1 MPATTAAP
9 NAVDLNTNLL
19 SMEVD
24 DTGIAI
30 IMIDDPDAP
39 VNKISEDML
48 AAFEEVIGEVERNAD
63 IRGSI
68 FISGKENSF
77 IAGADINMLSAFEMP
92 GDVRA
97 LSRRAHRLLAR
108 MQNLRI
114 PSVAA
119 INGATMGGGL
129 EMALGATYRICT
141 SDPKTKLALPEVQL
155 GLLPGGGGTQYLP
168 RLVGVQQALTMM
180 LTGKNIYPRKA
191 KRMGLVDAVIHRP
204 GLRHAAVQAARDLA
218 SGDLTVDRDPMS
230 FTSKLL
236 ESNTVSRRVIYQKAG
251 EKAQKQARGNYPAPP
266 KIIDCVKTGMEK
278 GLEEGLD
285 TEARHFG
292 DLVFT
297 PESRALIS
305 LFFAKQK
312 GDKNPNPEAARAV
325 DTIGILGAGLMGAGI
340 GEVSAENGADVLLK
354 DQSIELAADGKRHVY
369 TAMKKKSDRR
379 IISEFERDK
388 IVERVT
394 PTGDYDA
401 FRHADVIIE
410 AVPESLELKRSIL
423 ADTEAV
429 ISDSCVYATN
439 TSSIPI
445 ADIAANAKHPERV
458 LGMHYFS
465 PVGKMPLLEIIVT
478 DETSDEAISTAY
490 DAGVLQG
497 KTVIVVNDGPGFY
510 TTRILA
516 IYMNEALLLLEEG
529 GDVEEIDRMMKD
541 FGFPMGPFELF
552 DLVGIDVAAKITEVM
567 REHLDEEQTSI
578 SDSAATLV
586 DAGLKG
592 QKTEHGFYFYEPQP
606 GKPEKKRTSF
616 NKSVYHHFGG
626 PNRTSFDATDVKERL
641 GLMMVNEAIR
651 CLEEGILLSAVD
663 GDLGAVFGLGFPPFR
678 GGPFRYVD
686 QEGASAIRSRLQRL
700 AQEHGPRFTPSPL
713 LVEHA
718 ENQTRFHDD

>member
-9 NAVDLNTNLL
+9 NAVDLDTNLL

-24 DTGIAI
+24 DTGIAVI
-30 IMIDDPDAP
+30 TIDDPDAS

-63 IRGSI
+63 IRGSV
-68 FISGKENSF
+68 FISGKETSF
-77 IAGADINMLSAFEMP
+77 IAGADIDMLSAFEMP
-92 GDVRA
+92 ADVRA
-97 LSRRAHRLLAR
+97 LSRRAHRLIAR

-119 INGATMGGGL
+119 INGAAMGGGL

-141 SDPKTKLALPEVQL
+141 SHSKTKMALPEVQL

-180 LTGKNIYPRKA
+180 LTGKNIYPSKA
-191 KRMGLVDAVIHRP
+191 KRMGLVDAVIHPP
-204 GLRHAAVQAARDLA
+204 GLRHAAVQAVRDLA
-218 SGDLTVDRDPMS
+218 SGNLHVDRDPMS

-312 GDKNPNPEAARAV
+312 GDKNPKPETARAV

-340 GEVSAENGADVLLK
+340 GEVSAENGADVVLK
-354 DQSIELAADGKRHVY
+354 DQSIELAADGKKHIY
-369 TAMKKKSDRR
+369 KAMQKKSDRR

-410 AVPESLELKRSIL
+410 AVPENLELKQSIL

-429 ISDSCVYATN
+429 ISDDCVYASN

-445 ADIAANAKHPERV
+445 ADIAANAEHPERV

-465 PVGKMPLLEIIVT
+465 PVGKMPLLEIVVT
-478 DETSDEAISTAY
+478 DDTSEEAISTAY
-490 DAGVLQG
+490 DAGLLQG

-516 IYMNEALLLLEEG
+516 IYMNEALLLLEERGRRGRDRRDDEGLWLPDGTVRAIRFGRHRRG
-529 GDVEEIDRMMKD
+529 GEDHRGDARAP
-541 FGFPMGPFELF
+541 GRGP
-552 DLVGIDVAAKITEVM
+552 D
-567 REHLDEEQTSI
+567 EHQRLC
-578 SDSAATLV
+578 DSA
-586 DAGLKG
+586 
-592 QKTEHGFYFYEPQP
+592 
-606 GKPEKKRTSF
+606 R
-616 NKSVYHHFGG
+616 
-626 PNRTSFDATDVKERL
+626 
-641 GLMMVNEAIR
+641 
-651 CLEEGILLSAVD
+651 
-663 GDLGAVFGLGFPPFR
+663 
-678 GGPFRYVD
+678 
-686 QEGASAIRSRLQRL
+686 RSRTERAKNRARLLLLRAAAQQAREEAYVLQ
-700 AQEHGPRFTPSPL
+700 
-713 LVEHA
+713 
-718 ENQTRFHDD
+718 

>member
-1 MPATTAAP
+1 MSTTTADLQTFDLDTDLLTLS
-9 NAVDLNTNLL
+9 VDAN
-19 SMEVD
+19 
-24 DTGIAI
+24 GIATVT
-30 IMIDDPDAP
+30 IDDPDAS

-48 AAFEEVIGEVERNAD
+48 AAFEEVIGAVEKTPD
-63 IRGSI
+63 IRGAV
-68 FISGKENSF
+68 FISGKDNSF

-92 GDVRA
+92 ADVRA

-114 PSVAA
+114 PTVAA
-119 INGATMGGGL
+119 INGAAMGGGL
-129 EMALGATYRICT
+129 EMTLGATYRICT
-141 SDPKTKLALPEVQL
+141 THSKTKMALPEVQL

-180 LTGKNIYPRKA
+180 LTGKNMYPRKA
-191 KRMGLVDAVIHRP
+191 RRIGLVDATIHPP
-204 GLRHAAVQAARDLA
+204 GLHRAAVEAAKSLADGSLTIERD
-218 SGDLTVDRDPMS
+218 TQS
-230 FTSKLL
+230 FTEKLL
-236 ESNTVSRRVIYQKAG
+236 ESNTLSRRVIYQKAG

-266 KIIDCVKTGMEK
+266 KIIECVKMGMER

-297 PESRALIS
+297 PESRALVS
-305 LFFAKQK
+305 LFFAKQE
-312 GDKNPNPEAARAV
+312 GDKNPNSDIARPV
-325 DTIGILGAGLMGAGI
+325 DTLGVLGAGLMGAGI
-340 GEVSAENGADVLLK
+340 AEVTAENGADVVLK
-354 DQSIELAADGKRHVY
+354 DQNIELAAGGKKHIY
-369 TAMKKKSDRR
+369 KAMKKKSDRR
-379 IISEFERDK
+379 IITEFERDQ

-394 PTGDYDA
+394 PTGDYAA
-401 FRHADVIIE
+401 FRHADVVIE
-410 AVPESLELKRSIL
+410 AVPEDLDLKQAIL
-423 ADTEAV
+423 KDTEAV
-429 ISDSCVYATN
+429 VRDDCVYATN

-445 ADIAANAKHPERV
+445 SDIAAIAEHPERV

-465 PVGKMPLLEIIVT
+465 PVGKMPLLEIVVT

-490 DAGVLQG
+490 DAGLLQG
-497 KTVIVVNDGPGFY
+497 KTVIVVKDGPGFY

-516 IYMNEALLLLEEG
+516 IYMNEALLMLEEG
-529 GDVEEIDRMMKD
+529 GDVEEIDEMMKD

-567 REHLDEEQTSI
+567 RKHLDEEQTNI

-586 DAGLKG
+586 EAGLKG
-592 QKTEHGFYFYEPQP
+592 QKTEQGFYFYEPQP

-616 NKSVYHHFGG
+616 NDAVYRHFGG
-626 PNRTSFDATDVKERL
+626 KNRTSFPADDVKERL

-651 CLEEGILLSAVD
+651 CLEEGILKNPTD

-686 QEGASAIRSRLQRL
+686 QEGAGAIRARLERL
-700 AQEHGPRFTPSPL
+700 EREHGGRFAPSAL
-713 LVEHA
+713 LTTHA
-718 ENQTRFHDD
+718 ENETRFHDE

>member
-1 MPATTAAP
+1 MPTLTADAQSIDLETDLLTLS
-9 NAVDLNTNLL
+9 VDA
-19 SMEVD
+19 D
-24 DTGIAI
+24 GIATI
-30 IMIDDPDAP
+30 TIDDPDAP

-48 AAFEEVIGEVERNAD
+48 AAFEEVIEHVEKAPD
-63 IRGSI
+63 VRGSV
-68 FISGKENSF
+68 FISGKDASF
-77 IAGADINMLSAFEMP
+77 IAGADINMLSAFETP
-92 GDVRA
+92 ADVRA

-108 MQNLRI
+108 MKNLRI
-114 PSVAA
+114 PTVAA
-119 INGATMGGGL
+119 INGAAMGGGL

-141 SDPKTKLALPEVQL
+141 THDKTKMALPEVQL

-191 KRMGLVDAVIHRP
+191 KRIGLVDATIHPP
-204 GLRHAAVQAARDLA
+204 GLHRAAVDAARQLA
-218 SGDLTVDRDPMS
+218 DGTLTVERDTQS
-230 FTSKLL
+230 FTEKLL
-236 ESNTVSRRVIYQKAG
+236 ESNTVSRRIIYQKAG

-266 KIIDCVKTGMEK
+266 KIIECVKAGMEG
-278 GLEEGLD
+278 GLEKGLD
-285 TEARHFG
+285 TEARNFG

-312 GDKNPNPEAARAV
+312 GDKNPNADQARDV
-325 DTIGILGAGLMGAGI
+325 DTLGILGAGLMGAGI
-340 GEVSAENGADVLLK
+340 AEVSAENGADVVLK
-354 DQSIELAADGKRHVY
+354 DQNIELAAGGKKHIY
-369 TAMKKKSDRR
+369 KAMKKKSDRR
-379 IISEFERDK
+379 IISAFERDQ

-394 PTGDYDA
+394 PTGDYAA

-410 AVPESLELKRSIL
+410 AVPEDLNLKQSIL

-429 ISDSCVYATN
+429 ISDDCVYATN

-445 ADIAANAKHPERV
+445 SEIAAASDRPERV

-478 DETSDEAISTAY
+478 EDTSEEAIATAY
-490 DAGVLQG
+490 DAGLLQG

-529 GDVEEIDRMMKD
+529 GDVEEIDGMMKD

-567 REHLDEEQTSI
+567 REHLDEDQTNI

-586 DAGLKG
+586 EAGLKG
-592 QKTEHGFYFYEPQP
+592 QKTEQGFYFYEPQP
-606 GKPEKKRTSF
+606 GKPEKKRISF
-616 NKSVYHHFGG
+616 NESVYRHFGG
-626 PNRTSFDATDVKERL
+626 SNRTSFRASKVKERL

-651 CLEEGILLSAVD
+651 CLEEGILMDPVD

-686 QEGASAIRSRLQRL
+686 QESAGAIRARLDRL
-700 AQEHGPRFTPSPL
+700 AQEYGPRFAPSSL
-713 LVEHA
+713 LVDHA
-718 ENQTRFHDD
+718 ENGTSFHDD

>member
-9 NAVDLNTNLL
+9 NAVDLDTNLL

-24 DTGIAI
+24 DTGIAVI
-30 IMIDDPDAP
+30 TIDDPDAS

-63 IRGSI
+63 IRGSV

-77 IAGADINMLSAFEMP
+77 IAGADIDMLSAFEMP
-92 GDVRA
+92 ADVRA
-97 LSRRAHRLLAR
+97 LSRRAHRLIAR

-119 INGATMGGGL
+119 INGAAMGGGL

-141 SDPKTKLALPEVQL
+141 SHSKTKMALPEVQL

-180 LTGKNIYPRKA
+180 LTGKNIYPSKA
-191 KRMGLVDAVIHRP
+191 KRMGLVDAVIHPP
-204 GLRHAAVQAARDLA
+204 GLRHAAVQAVRDLA
-218 SGDLTVDRDPMS
+218 SGNLNVDRDPMS

-340 GEVSAENGADVLLK
+340 GEVSAENGADVVLK
-354 DQSIELAADGKRHVY
+354 DQSIELAADGKKHIY

-490 DAGVLQG
+490 DAGLLQG

-529 GDVEEIDRMMKD
+529 GDVEEIDGMMKN

-616 NKSVYHHFGG
+616 NKSIYRHFGG
-626 PNRTSFDATDVKERL
+626 QNRTSFDATNVKERL

>member
-1 MPATTAAP
+1 MPATTTAP
-9 NAVDLNTNLL
+9 DAVRLDTDLLT
-19 SMEVD
+19 MEVD
-24 DTGIAI
+24 DTGIATI
-30 IMIDDPDAP
+30 TIDDPEAP

-48 AAFEEVIGEVERNAD
+48 AAFEEVIGEIERDAD
-63 IRGSI
+63 IRGAV
-68 FISGKENSF
+68 FISGKEDSF
-77 IAGADINMLSAFEMP
+77 IAGADIDMLSEFEMP
-92 GDVRA
+92 ADVRA

-119 INGATMGGGL
+119 IHGAAMGGGL
-129 EMALGATYRICT
+129 EMALGATYRIC
-141 SDPKTKLALPEVQL
+141 SSHSKTKMALPEVQL

-191 KRMGLVDAVIHRP
+191 KRMGLVDADIHAP
-204 GLRHAAVQAARDLA
+204 GLHQAAVQAARDLA
-218 SGDLTVDRDPMS
+218 SGELSVNRDPMS
-230 FTSKLL
+230 FASKLL

-266 KIIDCVKTGMEK
+266 KIIECVKAGMEK

-312 GDKNPNPEAARAV
+312 GDKNPNPENARPIQ
-325 DTIGILGAGLMGAGI
+325 TIGILGAGLMGAGI
-340 GEVSAENGADVLLK
+340 GEVSAANGADVVLK
-354 DQSIELAADGKRHVY
+354 DQSIELAAGGKKHIY
-369 TAMKKKSDRR
+369 KAMKKKSDRR
-379 IISEFERDK
+379 IISEFERDQV
-388 IVERVT
+388 VERVT
-394 PTGDYDA
+394 PTGDYEA

-410 AVPESLELKRSIL
+410 AVPEDLGLKQSIL
-423 ADTEAV
+423 VDTEAV
-429 ISDSCVYATN
+429 ISEECVYATN

-445 ADIAANAKHPERV
+445 TDIAAKAKHPERV

-478 DETSDEAISTAY
+478 EDTSDEAISTAY
-490 DAGVLQG
+490 DAGLLQG

-567 REHLDEEQTSI
+567 REHLDEEQTNI

-586 DAGLKG
+586 EAGLKG
-592 QKTEHGFYFYEPQP
+592 QKTSKGFYFYEPQP
-606 GKPEKKRTSF
+606 GKPEKKRTKF
-616 NKSVYHHFGG
+616 NSAIYRHFGG
-626 PNRTSFDATDVKERL
+626 NNRTSFDADAVKERL

-700 AQEHGPRFTPSPL
+700 ETEHGPRFAPSPL

-718 ENQTRFHDD
+718 ENQTRFHGE

>member
-1 MPATTAAP
+1 MPTTTADLQTFDLDTDLLTLT
-9 NAVDLNTNLL
+9 VDA
-19 SMEVD
+19 D
-24 DTGIAI
+24 GIATVT
-30 IMIDDPDAP
+30 IDDPDAS

-48 AAFEEVIGEVERNAD
+48 AAFEEVIGAVEKTPD
-63 IRGSI
+63 IRGAV
-68 FISGKENSF
+68 FISGKDNSF

-92 GDVRA
+92 ADVRA

-114 PSVAA
+114 PTVAA
-119 INGATMGGGL
+119 INGAAMGGGL
-129 EMALGATYRICT
+129 EMTLGATYRICT
-141 SDPKTKLALPEVQL
+141 THGKTKMALPEVQL

-191 KRMGLVDAVIHRP
+191 RRIGLVDATIHPP
-204 GLRHAAVQAARDLA
+204 GLHRAAVEAATSLADGSLTIERD
-218 SGDLTVDRDPMS
+218 TQS
-230 FTSKLL
+230 FTEKLL

-266 KIIDCVKTGMEK
+266 KIIECVKAGME
-278 GLEEGLD
+278 GSLEEGLD
-285 TEARHFG
+285 TEARNFG

-297 PESRALIS
+297 PESRALVS

-312 GDKNPNPEAARAV
+312 GDKNPNAEIARPV
-325 DTIGILGAGLMGAGI
+325 DTLGVLGAGLMGAGI
-340 GEVSAENGADVLLK
+340 AEVSAENGADVVLK
-354 DQSIELAADGKRHVY
+354 DQNIELAAGGKKHIY
-369 TAMKKKSDRR
+369 KAMKKKSDRR
-379 IISEFERDK
+379 IITEFERDQ

-394 PTGDYDA
+394 PTGDYAA
-401 FRHADVIIE
+401 FRHADVVIE
-410 AVPESLELKRSIL
+410 AVPEDLDLKQSIL
-423 ADTEAV
+423 KDTEAV
-429 ISDSCVYATN
+429 VRDDCVYATN

-445 ADIAANAKHPERV
+445 SDIAAAAERPERV

-465 PVGKMPLLEIIVT
+465 PVGKMPLLEIVVT

-490 DAGVLQG
+490 DAGLLQG
-497 KTVIVVNDGPGFY
+497 KTVIVVKDGPGFY

-516 IYMNEALLLLEEG
+516 IYMNEALLMLEEG
-529 GDVEEIDRMMKD
+529 GDVEEIDEMMKD

-567 REHLDEEQTSI
+567 RAHLDDEQTNI

-586 DAGLKG
+586 EAGLKG
-592 QKTEHGFYFYEPQP
+592 QKTEQGFYFYEPQP

-616 NKSVYHHFGG
+616 NDAVYRHFGG
-626 PNRTSFDATDVKERL
+626 SNRTSFPADDVKERL

-651 CLEEGILLSAVD
+651 CLEEGILNDPTD

-686 QEGASAIRSRLQRL
+686 QEGAGAVRARLERLERKHGGRFAPSA
-700 AQEHGPRFTPSPL
+700 L
-713 LVEHA
+713 LTKHA
-718 ENQTRFHDD
+718 ENETRFHDE

>member
-9 NAVDLNTNLL
+9 NDVDLDTNLL

-30 IMIDDPDAP
+30 ITIDDPDAP

-63 IRGSI
+63 IRGSV

-92 GDVRA
+92 ADVRA

-141 SDPKTKLALPEVQL
+141 SDSKTKMALPEVQL

-191 KRMGLVDAVIHRP
+191 KKMGLVDAVIHKP

-218 SGDLTVDRDPMS
+218 TGDLSVDRDPMS

-312 GDKNPNPEAARAV
+312 GDKNPNPEAARPV
-325 DTIGILGAGLMGAGI
+325 NTIGILGAGLMGAGI
-340 GEVSAENGADVLLK
+340 GEVSAENGADVVLK
-354 DQSIELAADGKRHVY
+354 DQSIELAAGGKKHIY
-369 TAMKKKSDRR
+369 KAMKKKSDRR

-394 PTGDYDA
+394 PTGDYSA

-410 AVPESLELKRSIL
+410 AVPESLDLKRSIL

-429 ISDSCVYATN
+429 ISDDCVYATN

-445 ADIAANAKHPERV
+445 SEIAAGAERPERV

-490 DAGVLQG
+490 DAGLLQG

-529 GDVEEIDRMMKD
+529 GDVEEIDGMMKD

-567 REHLDEEQTSI
+567 REHLDEEQTNI

-586 DAGLKG
+586 EAGLKG
-592 QKTEHGFYFYEPQP
+592 QKTEQGFYFYEPQP

-616 NKSVYHHFGG
+616 NKSIYRHFGG
-626 PNRTSFDATDVKERL
+626 QNRTSFDANAVKERL

-651 CLEEGILLSAVD
+651 CLDEEILLSAVD

-686 QEGASAIRSRLQRL
+686 QEGAGAIRSRLQRL

-713 LVEHA
+713 LVQHA
-718 ENQTRFHDD
+718 ENETRFHEE